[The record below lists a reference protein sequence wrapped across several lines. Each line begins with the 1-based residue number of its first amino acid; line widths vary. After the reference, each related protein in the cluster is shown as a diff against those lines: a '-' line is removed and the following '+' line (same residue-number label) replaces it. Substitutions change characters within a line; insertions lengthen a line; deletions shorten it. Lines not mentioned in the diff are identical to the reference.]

1 MNNKIIQNQNIIKLA
16 GLLLLA
22 ILLCTPM
29 FFQASPEGISG
40 KLVYE
45 DKTVVDD
52 AVVSIL
58 DIEDRSLITSGLT
71 GVDGTFKF
79 DQMEEGSYFIS
90 IQVLDQPH
98 KVYGPIHISADQTK
112 LVIKTLV
119 LPVPPAKKKIAM
131 TSTDIELST
140 NI

>member
-1 MNNKIIQNQNIIKLA
+1 MNKKIIQNQNIIKIV

-22 ILLCTPM
+22 ILLCTPL
-29 FFQASPEGISG
+29 FFQASPAGISG
-40 KLVYE
+40 KLVFE
-45 DKTVVDD
+45 DKTAVDD

-58 DIEDRSLITSGLT
+58 NVDDRSLITSGLT
-71 GVDGTFKF
+71 DLDGTFKF
-79 DQMEEGSYFIS
+79 DQMQEGSYLIS

-98 KVYGPIHISADQTK
+98 KIYGPIHINADQTK

-119 LPVPPAKKKIAM
+119 LPVPPVKKKIAIVSADAEM
-131 TSTDIELST
+131 ST